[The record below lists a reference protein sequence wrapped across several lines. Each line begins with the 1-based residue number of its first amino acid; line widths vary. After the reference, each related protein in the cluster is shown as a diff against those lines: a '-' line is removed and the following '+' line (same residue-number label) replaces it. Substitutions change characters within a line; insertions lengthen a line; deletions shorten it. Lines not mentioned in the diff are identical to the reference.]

1 MDTKVLRQKILD
13 LAIRG
18 KLVPQDP
25 NDEPASVLLERIRQ
39 QKQQMVKEGKLKPKD
54 IKNDS
59 AIFVGEDNLHYEK
72 FADGSVKCIEDEIP
86 FDLPE
91 GWAWARLNQ
100 IYNFIDYRGAT
111 PNKISSGV
119 PLITAKNVKSGYIDY
134 TIDEY
139 ISEEEYWD
147 RQQRGTSRLGDVL
160 FTTEAPLGNAAI
172 ADIEKFSAGQRL
184 ITFQHYGS
192 CVLNNHTFLY
202 FILSDFFQDQLHTR
216 KTGSTV
222 AGIKASILKTLLLPI
237 PPIAEQD
244 KIGEKCEN
252 LLAVIEEIT
261 NSKQSIISAIP
272 KTKAK
277 ILDLAI
283 RGKLVP
289 QDPNDEPASVLL
301 ERIRAEKEEL
311 IKQGKIKRDKK
322 ESVIFRGEDNSYYL
336 NNGTSAIDTSAELP
350 FDIPASWCWGKLK
363 DIVMINPRNKLDDN
377 TDVAFIPMPLIED
390 GYSGHHTS
398 EIRKWK
404 EVKTGFTHFQ
414 EGDVGVA
421 KITPCFENRKSVIFE
436 NLNNGYG
443 AGTTELYVFRPYG
456 KTILPQYLLA
466 YMKSAQ
472 FIENGKHSFA
482 GAVGQQRVSKE
493 YVENVYFPIPP
504 IDEQKR
510 IVHQLTIAFEY
521 LNVIS
526 DALT

>member
-322 ESVIFRGEDNSYYL
+322 ESVIFRGEDNSYYEKMADGKL
-336 NNGTSAIDTSAELP
+336 HCLDDQLPFELP
-350 FDIPASWCWGKLK
+350 DGWEWCNLSMIGTTNIGLTYRPTNIEPDGVIVLRSCNIVNDQVDLSDLVRVKTTIRENQYVQKNDILICARNGSRALVGKCALIPDLGEPASFG
-363 DIVMINPRNKLDDN
+363 
-377 TDVAFIPMPLIED
+377 AFMAIYRTE
-390 GYSGHHTS
+390 Y
-398 EIRKWK
+398 
-404 EVKTGFTHFQ
+404 
-414 EGDVGVA
+414 
-421 KITPCFENRKSVIFE
+421 FE
-436 NLNNGYG
+436 Y
-443 AGTTELYVFRPYG
+443 
-456 KTILPQYLLA
+456 
-466 YMKSAQ
+466 
-472 FIENGKHSFA
+472 
-482 GAVGQQRVSKE
+482 
-493 YVENVYFPIPP
+493 
-504 IDEQKR
+504 
-510 IVHQLTIAFEY
+510 IVHYLRSSFFRSVFDDSNSTAINQLTQDMLKRAIVPLPPVFEQRRITETIDAMLFE
-521 LNVIS
+521 LNQMEKSLI
-526 DALT
+526 